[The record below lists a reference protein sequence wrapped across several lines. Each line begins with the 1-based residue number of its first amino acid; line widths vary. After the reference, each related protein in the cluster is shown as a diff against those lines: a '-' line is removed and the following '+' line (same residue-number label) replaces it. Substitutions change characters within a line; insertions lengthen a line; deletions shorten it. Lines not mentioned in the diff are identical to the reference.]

1 MKRKE
6 ALGDRAE
13 GDTIQA
19 HTACTVVSSA
29 VPGHELLLYF
39 EGSGRSETVG
49 EARAKKTSTNEVS
62 CSSTETLIRAV
73 QAHAERWK
81 QAVASVDFRRL
92 ASHASARL
100 RGYLSL
106 TYLRRMKSIV
116 GIITLHI
123 PPSHNVV

>member
-6 ALGDRAE
+6 APGDRAE

-39 EGSGRSETVG
+39 ESSGRSETVG
-49 EARAKKTSTNEVS
+49 EARAEKTSTKEVS

-73 QAHAERWK
+73 QAHAERWT
-81 QAVASVDFRRL
+81 QAIASVDLFEDLRATPLR
-92 ASHASARL
+92 ASAATCHTP
-100 RGYLSL
+100 
-106 TYLRRMKSIV
+106 TYV
-116 GIITLHI
+116 A
-123 PPSHNVV
+123 